1 MRKKNQDMKKLY
13 ITLSLV
19 LSLSF
24 VQAQST
30 WPYLV
35 APGAGF
41 TTVNTVGLVSSDLLV
56 ISDNEIYNA
65 INSQAGGGVN
75 IRLEFNKYLNGTWTN
90 LADITTTHNV
100 GRTILRKAKN
110 SNDIYVAYSHQD
122 ANFVKYVTVKKFDGT
137 SWTSLGTEQEWGHI
151 YFDFQ
156 LDNNDVPIL
165 LGKKSTNFQFM
176 KIMKWQSNAW
186 TEIELTGYLDLKFFR
201 GSSYVDANNNLV
213 FLKNSVKTRLGVDY
227 GAVDIDTLIGDSVT
241 THFEDIRTTPY
252 SEAFFLLDSN
262 GNQMFFTQTKGSG
275 TGSRL
280 ALYKNTAGT
289 WAIDKTDTSNFNLV
303 RNVAVANT
311 GVILFAGVE
320 YGATTGTMYDY
331 SNLSSPVYSSPV
343 SSEINHIRFTKNKV
357 YALIKN
363 GVVTA
368 DVLNLTGINS
378 KKEIAVN
385 MFPNPVNSTLTIQ
398 NIASSDVAK
407 IEIYSI
413 KAELMQVESNT
424 TTVNVENLCKGMY
437 ILLLEA
443 KDGSVGRTKF
453 IKE

>member
-1 MRKKNQDMKKLY
+1 MKKIY
-13 ITLSLV
+13 ITLSLIF
-19 LSLSF
+19 SLGF
-24 VQAQST
+24 TYAQST

-35 APGAGF
+35 APGAGI
-41 TTVNTVGLVSSDLLV
+41 TTVNNVSLVSSDLLV

-65 INSQAGGGVN
+65 INSQAGGGGTN
-75 IRLEFNKYLNGTWTN
+75 RRLEFNKYLNGTWTN

-100 GRTILRKAKN
+100 ARTILRKAKN

-122 ANFVKYVTVKKFDGT
+122 ANFTDYVVVKKFDGT
-137 SWTSLGTEQEWGHI
+137 SWTSIGTDQAWGHI

-165 LGKKSTNFQFM
+165 LGKKSTSFQFM
-176 KIMKWQSNAW
+176 KILKWQSNTW
-186 TEIELTGYLDLKFFR
+186 NEIELTDYLDLKFFR

-227 GAVDIDTLIGDSVT
+227 GKVDIDTLIGDSVT
-241 THFEDIRTTPY
+241 THFEDVRTTPY

-262 GNQMFFTQTKGSG
+262 GNQMFFTQTQASG

-280 ALYKNTAGT
+280 TLYKNTAGA

-303 RNVAVANT
+303 RNVAVAST
-311 GVILFAGVE
+311 GVVLFTGVQ
-320 YGATTGTMYDY
+320 YGATTGTMYDF

-343 SSEINHIRFTKNKV
+343 NSEINHMRFTKNKA
-357 YALIKN
+357 YAFIKN
-363 GVVTA
+363 GIVTA
-368 DVLNLTGINS
+368 DVLNLTGINTT
-378 KKEIAVN
+378 KEITIN

-398 NIASSDVAK
+398 NVTSSDVAK

-413 KAELMQVESNT
+413 RAELVQVESNT
-424 TTVNVENLCKGMY
+424 TNINVENLSKGMY
-437 ILLLEA
+437 ILLMEL

>member
-1 MRKKNQDMKKLY
+1 MRKKYQDMKKLY
-13 ITLSLV
+13 ITLSLL

-24 VQAQST
+24 TQAQST

-35 APGAGF
+35 APGAGI
-41 TTVNTVGLVSSDLLV
+41 TTVNTVGIVSSDLLV

-65 INSQAGGGVN
+65 INSQAGGGAN

-165 LGKKSTNFQFM
+165 LGKKSTSFQFM

-262 GNQMFFTQTKGSG
+262 GNQMFFTQTKASG

-280 ALYKNTAGT
+280 ALHKKTAGT
-289 WAIDKTDTSNFNLV
+289 WGLDKTDTSNFNLV
-303 RNVAVANT
+303 RNVAIANT

-424 TTVNVENLCKGMY
+424 TTVNVENLSKGMY

>member
-1 MRKKNQDMKKLY
+1 MRKIY
-13 ITLSLV
+13 ITLSLL

-24 VQAQST
+24 TYAQSS

-35 APGAGF
+35 APGAGI

-65 INSQAGGGVN
+65 INSQAGGGSN

-90 LADITTTHNV
+90 LPDITTTHNV

-122 ANFVKYVTVKKFDGT
+122 ANFIRYVTVKKFDGT
-137 SWTSLGTEQEWGHI
+137 SWTSIGTDQEWGHI

-186 TEIELTGYLDLKFFR
+186 KEIELTNYLDLKFFR

-213 FLKNSVKTRLGVDY
+213 FLKNSVKTRLGVNY
-227 GAVDIDTLIGDSVT
+227 GSVDIDTLIGDSLT
-241 THFEDIRTTPY
+241 SHLEDVRTTPY

-262 GNQMFFTQTKGSG
+262 GNQLFFTQTQASG

-280 ALYKNTAGT
+280 SLYKNTAGT
-289 WAIDKTDTSNFNLV
+289 WALDRTDTSNFNLV
-303 RNVAVANT
+303 RNVAIANT
-311 GVILFAGVE
+311 GVVLLAGVE

-343 SSEINHIRFTKNKV
+343 NSEINHMRFTKNKI
-357 YALIKN
+357 YTLIKN
-363 GVVTA
+363 GIVTA
-368 DVLNLTGINS
+368 DVLNLTGINAT
-378 KKEIAVN
+378 KEIAVN
-385 MFPNPVNSTLTIQ
+385 LYPNPANTSITIQ
-398 NIASSDVAK
+398 NVNSSDVRK

-413 KAELMQVESNT
+413 RAELMQVEST
-424 TTVNVENLCKGMY
+424 TNINVENLSKGMY
-437 ILLLEA
+437 ILLMEQN
-443 KDGSVGRTKF
+443 DGSVGRTKF